1 MAAVQPMHI
10 HQDVPAEVEEA
21 VMVDE
26 NETDMIEA
34 DEQATEDANASEEAG
49 EDEQEEEEGEGEE
62 DEEADESSDDENV
75 DNAVQADM
83 QKLSDDF
90 PSFAKSYRLIKRIGE
105 GTCAAIMHLLPD
117 RD

>member
-1 MAAVQPMHI
+1 MAAVKPMRI
-10 HQDVPAEVEEA
+10 HHDAPIDVEEA

-34 DEQATEDANASEEAG
+34 DDPATEDAHTSEEAD
-49 EDEQEEEEGEGEE
+49 EDEQEEEEGEGE
-62 DEEADESSDDENV
+62 DEEEAEESSDDENV
-75 DNAVQADM
+75 DNSVQADM

-105 GTCAAIMHLLPD
+105 GAFARRT
-117 RD
+117 